1 MPQDAFTLK
10 FLCEELN
17 TLFCGGK
24 INRIIQPD
32 NEQVILTIYT
42 GKKTEKLLLDVN
54 PANPRVGV
62 TEDDFDSP
70 LTAPNFCMLLRKHL
84 LSATIE
90 HISIVGFDRI
100 VKIDILP
107 SNELFDSTKK
117 VLYIELM
124 GRYSNIIL
132 TENGKV
138 LGGNRGV
145 NFFDNGVR
153 PLIVNREY
161 LFPPV
166 YDKKHPTDEKLI
178 EVFNDESEKPHKL
191 ILENV
196 QGISQSTA
204 LEIENKYNQE
214 KCQNFSGER
223 LFETLNDFIYK
234 REKNPCVLLENG
246 CVKDVFAFQ
255 YKTVLGEYKYFPKL
269 YLAEE
274 FYFKNKLILK
284 KTRELKNRLFSVVNA
299 SLKKTKKKL
308 VAIMSRYNEAEN
320 AEQNRI
326 KGELILSN
334 IYKLKGGEEKVVL
347 QNYYTQTDEEII
359 LNPNLSPSKNAENYY
374 KKYNKQKRALS
385 MLETQLQGVR
395 EEENYLESLMSE
407 ITLAT
412 SLEDLKLVKEELI
425 EAGLI
430 KEKNI
435 TGKKKKEV
443 NEYREYCYLGYTIRV
458 GRNNLENDKLTL
470 SAKKGDIWLHSKN
483 YHSSH
488 VVIESNGGE
497 VPQKVILVAS
507 EICAYYSKARD
518 GGKSEVV
525 FTLKKNVKKPSKSK
539 PGFFTYNE
547 YNSILVSPNSW
558 KEYLNN

>member
-17 TLFCGGK
+17 TLFSGGK
-24 INRIIQPD
+24 INKIIQPD
-32 NEQVILTIYT
+32 NEQVVLTIYM

-70 LTAPNFCMLLRKHL
+70 LTAPNFCMLLRKHI

-153 PLIVNREY
+153 PLIVNRDY
-161 LFPPV
+161 VLPPV

-178 EVFNDESEKPHKL
+178 EIFNDKSVKPHKL
-191 ILENV
+191 IIEHV
-196 QGISQSTA
+196 QGIAQSTA
-204 LEIENKYNQE
+204 MEIENKYNEQKHQE
-214 KCQNFSGER
+214 SNGRR
-223 LFETLNDFIYK
+223 LFEILNDFIYK
-234 REKNPCVLLENG
+234 SNKNPCVLLENG

-255 YKTVLGEYKYFPKL
+255 YKMLLGEYKYFPKL

-284 KTRELKNRLFSVVNA
+284 KTRELKDRLFAVVNTA
-299 SLKKTKKKL
+299 LKKIKKKL
-308 VAIMSRYNEAEN
+308 VAIMARYNEAEN

-326 KGELILSN
+326 KGELILAN
-334 IYKLKGGEEKVVL
+334 IYKLKGGEEKIVL
-347 QNYYTQTDEEII
+347 QNYYTQADEEII
-359 LNPNLSPSKNAENYY
+359 LNPTLSPSKNAESYY

-385 MLETQLQGVR
+385 MLETQLQGVK

-412 SLEDLKLVKEELI
+412 SLEDIKLVKEELI

-430 KEKNI
+430 KEKNT
-435 TGKKKKEV
+435 TGKKKKKLIEF
-443 NEYREYCYLGYTIRV
+443 REYSYLGYTIKV
-458 GRNNLENDKLTL
+458 GRNNLENDSLTL
-470 SAKKGDIWLHSKN
+470 SAKKSDVWLHSKN

-488 VVIESNGGE
+488 VIIESKGEE

-507 EICAYYSKARD
+507 EICAYYSKARE

-525 FTLKKNVKKPSKSK
+525 FTIKKHVKKPTKAK

-558 KEYLNN
+558 KEYLKN